1 MRRGTIIAGLILIA
15 AGALLLILPLFPN
28 VSDFINIEQQW
39 PLIIVGVGGL
49 FILGALLGTPG
60 LAIPGCV
67 LGGIGLLLYY
77 QNLFDAW
84 HTWAYAW
91 ALIPGFVGVGI
102 ILMEFLQGHTAK
114 GLREGG
120 QLILISAI
128 LFLVFG
134 AFLGGWASFGFV
146 MAILLIGLGVW
157 SLARAIRGGRRAKD
171 A

>member
-1 MRRGTIIAGLILIA
+1 MRRGSIIAGVILIA
-15 AGALLLILPLFPN
+15 VGVLLLVLPLFPN
-28 VSDFINIEQQW
+28 LSDFINIDKQW

-49 FILGALLGTPG
+49 FILGALLGAPG

-67 LGGIGLLLYY
+67 IGGIGLMLYF

-84 HTWAYAW
+84 ETWAYAW

-102 ILMEFLQGHTAK
+102 ILMEFLQGRMAK

-128 LFLVFG
+128 MFLVFG
-134 AFLGGWASFGFV
+134 AFLGGWASFGLV
-146 MAILLIGLGVW
+146 MAHKPWIFHIFEKRKR
-157 SLARAIRGGRRAKD
+157 S
-171 A
+171 